1 MCQVKVDHY
10 NHNPELTRVTRAK
23 AEALKSV
30 RQSQPAAAPSP
41 GPRTKAAR
49 AASCLQEVAPSLPTA
64 SSLDTF
70 ARVKDGL
77 FQHLC
82 SHPGPKR
89 MFSVSAVSQVRY

>member
-1 MCQVKVDHY
+1 MKVDHY
-10 NHNPELTRVTRAK
+10 NHNPEFTRVTRAK

-30 RQSQPAAAPSP
+30 KHQSQPAAAPSP

-49 AASCLQEVAPSLPTA
+49 AASSLQEVEPSLPA
-64 SSLDTF
+64 PSLDTF